1 MTTIEILKAAKAACP
16 VLAGLTEEEK
26 NLALDSMADSLEA
39 ETETILKANGLDV
52 EAAKDKISSVMID
65 RLALTGARIKGMAEG
80 IREVAG
86 LPDPAGKVLKR
97 IEKENGL
104 IIEKTAVPMGVVA
117 IIYESRPNV
126 TSDAAAL
133 ALKSGNVCVL
143 RSGKEAFRSA
153 NAIVEALRK
162 GLKKRGLP
170 EELVN
175 LVQDTSRE
183 SAKELMVADGLVDLL
198 IPRGGPGLIRSCVE
212 NASVPCIQ
220 TGTGICHIY
229 VDRAADQQQA
239 LAILENAKASRPSV
253 CNAAEV
259 CLIHREIA
267 GEFLPKLRKKL
278 QDCRKEAGKTPVEL
292 KLDETA
298 AGIIEG
304 SRAEEGDFHREF
316 LDYVLAVKVVDSVE
330 EAIAHIAAHSTG
342 HSEAI
347 LTEDPEAAKKFTLQ
361 VDSAAVYVNAST
373 RFTDGGEF
381 SLGCEMGISTQK
393 LHARGPMGLEELTT
407 YKYIIRGNGQIRE

>member
-153 NAIVEALRK
+153 NI
-162 GLKKRGLP
+162 
-170 EELVN
+170 N
-175 LVQDTSRE
+175 L
-183 SAKELMVADGLVDLL
+183 
-198 IPRGGPGLIRSCVE
+198 
-212 NASVPCIQ
+212 
-220 TGTGICHIY
+220 
-229 VDRAADQQQA
+229 
-239 LAILENAKASRPSV
+239 
-253 CNAAEV
+253 
-259 CLIHREIA
+259 
-267 GEFLPKLRKKL
+267 
-278 QDCRKEAGKTPVEL
+278 
-292 KLDETA
+292 
-298 AGIIEG
+298 
-304 SRAEEGDFHREF
+304 
-316 LDYVLAVKVVDSVE
+316 
-330 EAIAHIAAHSTG
+330 
-342 HSEAI
+342 
-347 LTEDPEAAKKFTLQ
+347 
-361 VDSAAVYVNAST
+361 
-373 RFTDGGEF
+373 
-381 SLGCEMGISTQK
+381 
-393 LHARGPMGLEELTT
+393 
-407 YKYIIRGNGQIRE
+407 